1 MNSDKK
7 PFQNVYDVYYPAFI
21 FFARKCWPRGR
32 DAEQVLSEFP
42 LTRKDAVCFLCCW
55 EKTQSE
61 GTGYLLVLSGS
72 TISKGDTLHK
82 SFLQAT
88 SLRLGLKTLQRIV
101 DILFNW
107 SFLQPSMRRALTLP
121 VPQWRGSTIWEA
133 MSQVYMIWDPA
144 AMLVIWAW
152 ARLLYGMLPKLS
164 GPRCL
169 HLSRREKS
177 SLCPL

>member
-55 EKTQSE
+55 EKNQSE

-72 TISKGDTLHK
+72 TISKYLTQVISPGNEPP
-82 SFLQAT
+82 SW
-88 SLRLGLKTLQRIV
+88 LKNSAKDCRH
-101 DILFNW
+101 
-107 SFLQPSMRRALTLP
+107 P
-121 VPQWRGSTIWEA
+121 VQ
-133 MSQVYMIWDPA
+133 
-144 AMLVIWAW
+144 L
-152 ARLLYGMLPKLS
+152 KLS
-164 GPRCL
+164 SAFYKEGSNSPCPSVKRQHNLGGNVAGLYDLRSCS
-169 HLSRREKS
+169 HPGYLSLGQIALRDVA
-177 SLCPL
+177 